1 MSDPS
6 LSQSMKRRILHI
18 DMDAFFA
25 AVEQKRR
32 RSSKENPLSSAI
44 REIHP
49 KGALSLP
56 LITKPENMAF
66 TPPCP

>member
-1 MSDPS
+1 
-6 LSQSMKRRILHI
+6 MKRRILHI

-32 RSSKENPLSSAI
+32 PELKENPLSSAV

-49 KGALSLP
+49 KGALSLLP
-56 LITKPENMAF
+56 ITKPENMAF